1 MGEYVLGG
9 DAGGTKTLA
18 LLATTTGEV
27 VGRGLAGPGNLH
39 AVGFEAASRAVA
51 EAIQAALD
59 AAGIERAN
67 VAALCIG
74 AAGASR
80 ADEIEAWTA
89 WCRTQGWARQIGVVS
104 DAEIVIAAALDR
116 TPGLVVIG
124 GTGSIAF
131 AQRADGQ
138 RFRAGGWGYLIDD
151 RGGAYDIA
159 CQALNAVMRA
169 YDGRGIETALTPALL
184 AACGCA
190 QPPDLV
196 RYVYASGVTR
206 QQLAQLARVV
216 DGVAGAGDAVA
227 QAILDRAA
235 GDLAELAVAAGRSAG
250 FQGGVRCGLAG
261 GVLLNAGRVRR
272 AWTAQMQA
280 AGFDPDPLVLVDEP
294 ARGALVLAARLG

>member
-1 MGEYVLGG
+1 MGEYVLGV

-18 LLATTTGEV
+18 LLAADEIA
-27 VGRGLAGPGNLH
+27 GRGLGGPGNLH

-59 AAGIERAN
+59 AAGIDRSD

-159 CQALNAVMRA
+159 CRALRAVLRA
-169 YDGRGIETALTPALL
+169 FDGRGIETALTPALL

-196 RYVYASGVTR
+196 RYVYGSGVDR
-206 QQLAQLARVV
+206 HRLAQLAQIV

-235 GDLAELAVAAGRSAG
+235 GDLAELAVAAGHSAG
-250 FQGGVRCGLAG
+250 LQGHVRCGLAG

-272 AWTAQMQA
+272 AWLARMQA
-280 AGFDPDPLVLVDEP
+280 LGFDPDPLVLVAEP
-294 ARGALVLAARLG
+294 ARGALVLAARSV